1 MCQVDE
7 GRLPSEHPLP
17 LAAPDFTTSLAQKR
31 VAATPTR
38 KKTATAKRV
47 VKRTADAAGIVD
59 VGIFYTQNAMNLG
72 GGQTNIQATIRAAIV
87 TANAVYAA
95 SQLKVT
101 VHSTSHIASPTRR
114 IRTPY
119 TALIAI
125 DHSPRMH
132 VIATDPKTSCD
143 RRHLSVIDRPVD
155 DGAGDTEFEVHGSGP
170 RLQVRTLNSPSQ
182 LIASGITMSV

>member
-1 MCQVDE
+1 MYAVVMWCLRSVSQVDE

-38 KKTATAKRV
+38 KKTTTAQKA
-47 VKRTADAAGIVD
+47 VKRTADAAGNVD

-72 GGQTNIQATIRAAIV
+72 GGQSNIQATIRAAIV

-101 VHSTSHIASPTRR
+101 LHSTPH
-114 IRTPY
+114 
-119 TALIAI
+119 TALQPCSIPMPYAAPIAL
-125 DHSPRMH
+125 DHSPRMRCQVSLLPIH
-132 VIATDPKTSCD
+132 
-143 RRHLSVIDRPVD
+143 RRHLIADISV
-155 DGAGDTEFEVHGSGP
+155 
-170 RLQVRTLNSPSQ
+170 
-182 LIASGITMSV
+182 